1 MENTTLVAEQPK
13 VPTMEIKGRTAMY
26 IFYNSYKHVRQLSNY
41 GELVYSSK
49 KARYAMLYVDTALL
63 DEVLSKITNLHFV
76 HDVKVS
82 QFDQID
88 KDFSSAFQ
96 KIVSIE
102 EKKTVDN

>member
-1 MENTTLVAEQPK
+1 MENTTLVAEQSK

-49 KARYAMLYVDTALL
+49 KARYAMLYVDTASL
-63 DEVLSKITNLHFV
+63 DEVLPKITNLHFV

-82 QFDQID
+82 QFDQIN

-96 KIVSIE
+96 QIVATD
-102 EKKTVDN
+102 KKTVDD